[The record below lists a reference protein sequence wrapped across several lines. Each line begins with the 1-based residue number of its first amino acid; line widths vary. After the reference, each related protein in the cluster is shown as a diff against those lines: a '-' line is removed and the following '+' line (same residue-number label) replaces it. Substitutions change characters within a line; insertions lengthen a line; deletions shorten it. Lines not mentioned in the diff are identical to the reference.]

1 MELTSGIFKAAG
13 NIYSNNKGS
22 ILRTVIYTI
31 GHFAIAITVLMLI
44 ADVPFSIALTDA
56 IVEPIANSVWY
67 FILDK
72 WWASKVKSRQENK
85 F

>member
-1 MELTSGIFKAAG
+1 MTEFTHGIFSASK
-13 NIYSNNKGS
+13 NIYQNNKGS

-44 ADVPFSIALTDA
+44 ADVSLAVALTDA
-56 IVEPIANSVWY
+56 IVEPLANAVWY

-72 WWASKVKSRQENK
+72 IWTTKHQKSSK
-85 F
+85 

>member
-1 MELTSGIFKAAG
+1 MQLSINVFRYLENLYKE
-13 NIYSNNKGS
+13 NRGS
-22 ILRTVIYTI
+22 ILRTIIYTI

-44 ADVPFSIALTDA
+44 ADVAFMIALTDA

-72 WWASKVKSRQENK
+72 WWASKVKST
-85 F
+85 